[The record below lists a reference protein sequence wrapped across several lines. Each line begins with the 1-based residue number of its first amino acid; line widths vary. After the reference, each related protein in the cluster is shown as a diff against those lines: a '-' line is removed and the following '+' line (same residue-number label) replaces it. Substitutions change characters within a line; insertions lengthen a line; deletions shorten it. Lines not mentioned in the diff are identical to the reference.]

1 MVRVWIDKSNKI
13 DRRLFCISTAKQ
25 REKKDDFKERL
36 GKSSKIFCLDALEKD
51 DKLKRRKSW

>member
-1 MVRVWIDKSNKI
+1 MPILYLNGK
-13 DRRLFCISTAKQ
+13 AKGKK
-25 REKKDDFKERL
+25 KKDDFKERL